1 MKLEFASFFDNLVR
15 NIKKSKSFTLTGLT
29 TFSRLLLL
37 KYIQKLSGKKIL
49 FVTSTEQSALK
60 YASDLGRLFE
70 LDSRTIPYQN
80 ISPYEVVTG
89 NLYDYEKQVKILL
102 SEPDIVIAP
111 VKVLLEKF
119 PNKEFFEKNSFTLKV
134 GDSISQQDLLAKLI
148 KLGYK
153 RSTMVSDIGEFSI
166 RGDISDIYTL
176 EDNAARI
183 EFWGDEIVDIRYFD
197 NETQKS
203 IEKGIK
209 EVKIE
214 PLYKFILP
222 EKAPKDFPQDLKE
235 QLDNEGYFEGIN
247 IYQSYLA

>member
-89 NLYDYEKQVKILL
+89 NLYDYEKQIKILL

-119 PNKEFFEKNSFTLKV
+119 PNKEFFEKNSFSLKV

-183 EFWGDEIVDIRYFD
+183 EFWADEIVDIRYFD
-197 NETQKS
+197 N
-203 IEKGIK
+203 
-209 EVKIE
+209 
-214 PLYKFILP
+214 
-222 EKAPKDFPQDLKE
+222 
-235 QLDNEGYFEGIN
+235 
-247 IYQSYLA
+247 